1 MVKAGYVDAQ
11 PAELARAE
19 HLQFAP
25 PPFPIEAPHF
35 VAYVTAWL
43 EDRFGLEAIYTQ
55 GLIVTT
61 TLDLDWQHAAERITQ
76 RRLKELQE
84 GTALS
89 TPEGR
94 PANALHVNNAA
105 LVALDPNTGEILAML
120 GSPDYFDAKID
131 GAVNATIAH
140 RQPGS
145 SIKPITYAAAVDPGQ
160 PDPLTPASMILDVRS
175 AFPTREGDP
184 YVPRN
189 YDQRFHGPASA
200 REALASSYNIP
211 AVKALQRAGLDR
223 VIALARA
230 VGIGT

>member
-19 HLQFAP
+19 NLQFAP
-25 PPFPIEAPHF
+25 TPFPIEAPHF
-35 VAYVTAWL
+35 VSYVTAWL

-61 TLDLDWQHAAERITQ
+61 TLDLDWQ
-76 RRLKELQE
+76 
-84 GTALS
+84 
-89 TPEGR
+89 
-94 PANALHVNNAA
+94 NAA
-105 LVALDPNTGEILAML
+105 QAIAQRQVAELSKDKPDAPGKNVNDAAVVSIDPYTGEILVML
-120 GSPDYFDAKID
+120 GSPDYFNAKID

-189 YDQRFHGPASA
+189 YDQRFHG
-200 REALASSYNIP
+200 
-211 AVKALQRAGLDR
+211 
-223 VIALARA
+223 
-230 VGIGT
+230 